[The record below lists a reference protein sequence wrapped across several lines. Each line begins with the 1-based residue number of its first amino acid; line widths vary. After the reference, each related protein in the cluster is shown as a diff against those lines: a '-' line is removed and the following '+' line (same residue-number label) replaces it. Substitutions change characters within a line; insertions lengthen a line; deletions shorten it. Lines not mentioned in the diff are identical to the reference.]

1 MLHGFFAFFYGVL
14 DWIVLILVWFERS
27 LHSAQ
32 VSGQSCPWPLKLVTS
47 QAVER
52 MWICMGGYGQVR
64 GEWVKFHELWQHV
77 MAIDSMKHI
86 CLTVVPSWILGKVLK
101 FAHQF
106 SRPGKG
112 LENRDKVL
120 KKWLKVLR
128 FFWKLQQVHNRW
140 NFFVLVK
147 SYSVSPVYL
156 QCIMEKAL
164 FLCFFFKG
172 LTLYGSPIW

>member
-1 MLHGFFAFFYGVL
+1 MLHVFFAFFCGVL
-14 DWIVLILVWFERS
+14 LVWFERS

-32 VSGQSCPWPLKLVTS
+32 VSRQNCPWLLKLMTS

-52 MWICMGGYGQVR
+52 MWMCMGGYGQLR
-64 GEWVKFHELWQHV
+64 GEWVKVHKLWQHV

-86 CLTVVPSWILGKVLK
+86 CLIVLPQSLEFLEKSWNLPSNFPDLEKIWKMEIILEKMVK
-101 FAHQF
+101 
-106 SRPGKG
+106 S
-112 LENRDKVL
+112 LE
-120 KKWLKVLR
+120 

-164 FLCFFFKG
+164 FLRFFFKG
-172 LTLYGSPIW
+172 LTLYWSPIW